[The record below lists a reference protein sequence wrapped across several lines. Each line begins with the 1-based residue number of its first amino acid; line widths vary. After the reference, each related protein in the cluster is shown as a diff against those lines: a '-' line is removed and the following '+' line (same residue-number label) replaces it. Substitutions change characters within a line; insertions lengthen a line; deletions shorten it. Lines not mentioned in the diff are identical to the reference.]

1 MRRTI
6 YRTSVSSLLLLL
18 LCSGCA
24 LPPPVPQKTQLEV
37 RQMQTR
43 EYQRPPGGTKQVMK
57 AVINV
62 LQDEGYIIK
71 NADKELGF
79 ITATKE
85 TDIQN
90 QWEAF
95 FSQLANSENPR
106 FSKNSVVESS
116 VNISEFGSDVRVRA
130 VFQLKVQDNL
140 GGTVSVKQID
150 DPFFYQQF
158 FAKVDKGIFLEKEK
172 L

>member
-1 MRRTI
+1 MQDLTNYSRH
-6 YRTSVSSLLLLL
+6 LPLFLLL
-18 LCSGCA
+18 LCSSCV
-24 LPPPVPQKTQLEV
+24 LQPPVPQKSQLEI

-43 EYQRPPGGTKQVMK
+43 EYQRPQGGAKQVMK

-106 FSKNSVVESS
+106 FSKNSIVECS
-116 VNISEFGSDVRVRA
+116 VNISDYGSDTRVRA
-130 VFQLKVQDNL
+130 IFQLKVQDNL
-140 GGTVSVKQID
+140 GGIVSVSQID

-158 FAKVDKGIFLEKEK
+158 FSKVDKGIFIDKQK